1 MNNFCACCRYGAEA
15 EQSTNYVTGTA
26 RNVVLVF
33 IDVKGVGR
41 RALIKNAGKAAG
53 KEMIGRR
60 KVVEVSTTSNE
71 KHEIQVKA

>member
-1 MNNFCACCRYGAEA
+1 M
-15 EQSTNYVTGTA
+15 TGTA

>member
-1 MNNFCACCRYGAEA
+1 M
-15 EQSTNYVTGTA
+15 TGTA

-53 KEMIGRR
+53 KEMLSHRR
-60 KVVEVSTTSNE
+60 QVVEVLTPSNE
-71 KHEIQVKA
+71 KHEIEVKA